1 MIVANA
7 DRRSRFSRDVKLAQK
22 RAKDM
27 AKLREVILLLIDGTP
42 LPARYKDRSLGGER
56 SRNTF
61 GFVLNAPVATNM

>member
-1 MIVANA
+1 
-7 DRRSRFSRDVKLAQK
+7 
-22 RAKDM
+22 M